1 MRVLITGVAGF
12 IGSHLADRLLAE
24 GHQVAGVDNFL
35 TGDRKNVHPD
45 VDFYEGDIAG
55 YGGGLFPTIGE
66 YDLIV
71 HCAASYNDPNKW
83 HRDTQTNVQGTINC
97 LIKARQWDARLIY
110 FQTALPPISSYA
122 ISKTA
127 GMQYIEQSDVPHVI
141 FRLANIYGPRN
152 LSGPIPT
159 FYKRLRAG
167 EPCTIV
173 NTTRDMVF
181 IDDLIDG
188 VVSVIDNTRAEGKFD
203 MCSGEHRDI
212 WDLYYA
218 VNAALG
224 YPGERSPRMVAPA
237 ADDVSKMELDP
248 RPALERL
255 WWKATTG
262 IVAGVERAVEWYDA
276 NGVLETY
283 THLKLKG

>member
-12 IGSHLADRLLAE
+12 IGSHLADRLLAD

-35 TGDRKNVHPD
+35 TGDLRNVHPD
-45 VDFYEGDIAG
+45 VDFYEGDIGGAG
-55 YGGGLFPTIGE
+55 LGNFPARSHGF
-66 YDLIV
+66 DLYV

-83 HRDTQTNVQGTINC
+83 HRDTQTNVQGTINT
-97 LIKARQWDARLIY
+97 LIRAKKDGARLIY

-159 FYKRLRAG
+159 FYKRLSAG

-173 NTTRDMVF
+173 ETTRDMVF
-181 IDDLIDG
+181 IDDLVDG
-188 VVSVIDNTRAEGKFD
+188 VMAAVDNDRAGKFD
-203 MCSGEHRDI
+203 MCSGQHRAI
-212 WDLYYA
+212 AELYSA
-218 VNAALG
+218 VRDAIGL
-224 YPGERSPRMVAPA
+224 PGDDAEIVPP
-237 ADDVSKMELDP
+237 ADDDVAKMELSKWD
-248 RPALERL
+248 AHVLL
-255 WWKATTG
+255 GWDATTDLTS
-262 IVAGVERAVEWYDA
+262 GVEKAVDWYRD
-276 NGVLETY
+276 NGVLDTY
-283 THLKLKG
+283 THLRLKG